1 MKLEYRKAL
10 FEVYTILENTEEEI
24 RNKIPEKFINF
35 IKENM
40 DENHNFKLQ
49 YGKGLAEQNLME
61 ETKQILAL
69 MYRDYIC
76 TKEERKELLEKEQ
89 EKRIEKETENKEKY
103 GINFEKIKA
112 NKRKE
117 ENYGVNETQLI
128 EITKEKWYKK
138 LINKI
143 LKVFGIRK

>member
-103 GINFEKIKA
+103 DINFEKIKA
-112 NKRKE
+112 NKRKK

-128 EITKEKWYKK
+128 DITKEKWYKK

>member
-76 TKEERKELLEKEQ
+76 TKEERKELLEKEE

-103 GINFEKIKA
+103 DINFEKIKA
-112 NKRKE
+112 NKRKK

-128 EITKEKWYKK
+128 DITKEKWYKK

>member
-24 RNKIPEKFINF
+24 RSKIPEKFINF

-40 DENHNFKLQ
+40 DENHNFNLQ

-103 GINFEKIKA
+103 DINFEKIKA

-128 EITKEKWYKK
+128 DITKEKWYKK

>member
-40 DENHNFKLQ
+40 DKNHNFKLQ

-103 GINFEKIKA
+103 DINFEKIKA
-112 NKRKE
+112 NKRKK

-128 EITKEKWYKK
+128 DITKEKWYKK

>member
-1 MKLEYRKAL
+1 MKLEYKKAL

-24 RNKIPEKFINF
+24 RNKIPEKFIKF

-40 DENHNFKLQ
+40 DANYNFKLQ

-69 MYRDYIC
+69 IYRDYIC
-76 TKEERKELLEKEQ
+76 TNEERKELLEKEHK
-89 EKRIEKETENKEKY
+89 KRIEKETENKEKY
-103 GINFEKIKA
+103 DINFEKIRE
-112 NKRKE
+112 NKKQ
-117 ENYGVNETQLI
+117 ENYEVNETQLI